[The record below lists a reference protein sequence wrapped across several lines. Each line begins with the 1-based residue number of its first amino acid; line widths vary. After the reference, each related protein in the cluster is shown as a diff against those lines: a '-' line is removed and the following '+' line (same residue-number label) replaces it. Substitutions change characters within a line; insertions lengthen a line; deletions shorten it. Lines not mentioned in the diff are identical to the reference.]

1 MMIPVQHFKQN
12 GAPPRKMI
20 EQSVTALKLGPD
32 VGSVAYWN
40 GRGLR
45 RDPRRF
51 MNARAGGSMTY
62 LTYWNGWGFR
72 RESRRFLVA

>member
-1 MMIPVQHFKQN
+1 
-12 GAPPRKMI
+12 MI

-62 LTYWNGWGFR
+62 LTYWNG
-72 RESRRFLVA
+72 